1 MAFRL
6 RYLALALALSACQPA
21 DNSTPAVTPAAATA
35 TETAAAPERKPAK
48 VLNSQIGSLELQAVA
63 SGLRHPWG
71 LAFLPDGRMLVT
83 ERVGTLRIIDAEGR
97 VSAPLDGVPAVVAE
111 GQGGLL
117 DVALSPQFGED
128 ALVYLSYS
136 EPGEGKFAGTSV
148 ARGRLEDNALVDVQ
162 VIFQQQP
169 KLETRHHF
177 GSRLVFDDAGHLY
190 ITMGDRGVRP
200 TAQDLSSHM
209 GTVARINPDGTVP
222 QDNPFIGQ
230 DGVQP
235 ETWSYGHRN
244 QQGAALNPWTRE
256 LWTNEH
262 GPRGGDEINI
272 PQAGRNYGWPIIT
285 YGINYSG
292 EAIPE
297 AVGSEQEGMQQPHH
311 YWPVSPGIS
320 GMAFYDHPATPAWQR
335 SVFIGALA
343 QTLLLRLTLN
353 ESGVVTGEERLLAD
367 QGKRIRDVRV
377 GPDGA
382 LYLLTDQPDG
392 ELLRL
397 RPVGG

>member
-1 MAFRL
+1 MPFRL

-21 DNSTPAVTPAAATA
+21 DDATSAAGPAAEPAVEPT
-35 TETAAAPERKPAK
+35 AAPERKPAK
-48 VLNSQIGSLELQAVA
+48 VVNSQIGSLELQSIA
-63 SGLRHPWG
+63 SGLQHPWG
-71 LAFLPDGRMLVT
+71 LAFLPDRRMLVT
-83 ERVGTLRIIDAEGR
+83 ERVGTLRIVDADGR
-97 VSAPLDGVPAVVAE
+97 VSAPLDGVPKVVAE
-111 GQGGLL
+111 GQGGLM
-117 DVALSPQFGED
+117 DVALSPQFDED

-148 ARGRLEDNALVDVQ
+148 ARARLQDNALVDLQ

-177 GSRLVFDDAGHLY
+177 GSRLVFDDDGHLF

-209 GTVARINPDGTVP
+209 GTVARIHPDGTVP

-230 DGVQP
+230 DGVKP

-272 PQAGRNYGWPIIT
+272 PEAGKNYGWPIIT
-285 YGINYSG
+285 FGINYSG
-292 EAIPE
+292 EPIPE

-353 ESGVVTGEERLLAD
+353 EDGVVTGEERLLAD

-382 LYLLTDQPDG
+382 IYLLTDQPDG

-397 RPVGG
+397 RPAGG